1 MHTIKLNVT
10 DNLYN
15 HLIFLLKNINPEEL
29 EIIEDKVITKSTKDL
44 IKEHFN
50 SQNIELFKE
59 IENPLLWQNK
69 QREDWK

>member
-10 DNLYN
+10 DNVYN

-59 IENPLLWQNK
+59 I
-69 QREDWK
+69 

>member
-10 DNLYN
+10 DNVYN

-59 IENPLLWQNK
+59 IENPQLWQGK
-69 QREDWK
+69 QREDW

>member
-10 DNLYN
+10 DNIYN

-29 EIIEDKVITKSTKDL
+29 EIIEDKVVTKSTKDL
-44 IKEHFN
+44 IKEHFD

-69 QREDWK
+69 QRENW

>member
-10 DNLYN
+10 DNIYN

>member
-10 DNLYN
+10 DNVYN

-59 IENPLLWQNK
+59 IENPLLWQDK
-69 QREDWK
+69 QREDW

>member
-10 DNLYN
+10 DNVYN

-59 IENPLLWQNK
+59 IDKILMERKNK
-69 QREDWK
+69 

>member
-10 DNLYN
+10 DNVYN

-29 EIIEDKVITKSTKDL
+29 EIIEDKVITKPTKDL

-59 IENPLLWQNK
+59 IENPLLWQDK
-69 QREDWK
+69 QREDW

>member
-10 DNLYN
+10 DNVYN

-29 EIIEDKVITKSTKDL
+29 EIIEDKVVTKSTKDL
-44 IKEHFN
+44 IKEHFD

-59 IENPLLWQNK
+59 IENPLLWQDK
-69 QREDWK
+69 QREDW

>member
-10 DNLYN
+10 DNVYN

-50 SQNIELFKE
+50 SQNIELSKE
-59 IENPLLWQNK
+59 IENPLLWQDK
-69 QREDWK
+69 QREDW

>member
-10 DNLYN
+10 DNVYN

-29 EIIEDKVITKSTKDL
+29 EIIEDKVIRKSTRDL

-50 SQNIELFKE
+50 SQKIELFKE
-59 IENPLLWQNK
+59 IEDPILWQNK
-69 QREDWK
+69 QREDW

>member
-10 DNLYN
+10 DNVYN

-59 IENPLLWQNK
+59 IEDPLLWQNK
-69 QREDWK
+69 QREDW

>member
-10 DNLYN
+10 DNVYN

-59 IENPLLWQNK
+59 IENPLLWQDK
-69 QREDWK
+69 QRDDW

>member
-10 DNLYN
+10 DNVYN

-59 IENPLLWQNK
+59 IEDPLLWQNK
-69 QREDWK
+69 QREYW

>member
-10 DNLYN
+10 DNVYN
-15 HLIFLLKNINPEEL
+15 HLIFLLKNINPEEI

-59 IENPLLWQNK
+59 IENPLLWQDK
-69 QREDWK
+69 QREDW